1 MKKIKS
7 GILVLLACLLVFFIL
22 SKQGIVQVNLK
33 KDANVYTIKSQLL
46 ELSELTTLK
55 YEYSNVIVS
64 RTEKSINIPGL
75 QEINYAE
82 SIKLIHYT
90 GYLKAGTDLSTAVIT
105 NNSDDNSVTIKIQRS
120 KILDNVIESE
130 NTTVEDVKG
139 TILSEYPSQTIFDE
153 INKSKEEIE
162 KDQIENGFLDKA
174 DKRIIEIITAFLKT
188 AGHEKINI
196 EFIG

>member
-7 GILVLLACLLVFFIL
+7 GIFVFLACLLVFFIL

-33 KDANVYTIKSQLL
+33 TDANVYTIKSQLL

-64 RTEKSINIPGL
+64 RTEKSMKIPGL
-75 QEINYAE
+75 QEFNYAE

-120 KILDNVIESE
+120 KILDNVVETE

-139 TILSEYPSQTIFDE
+139 TILSEYPSQIIFDE
-153 INKSKEEIE
+153 INKHKEKIE
-162 KDQIENGFLDKA
+162 KNQIDNGFLDKA
-174 DKRIIEIITAFLKT
+174 DARIIEIITAFLKT
-188 AGHEKINI
+188 AGHEKVNI
-196 EFIG
+196 EYIG